1 MQEPQFGVLGRL
13 GAANLIAGH
22 LFVAAPLGAQ
32 AFLVLH
38 EELALVVVRARPQ
51 QLLGFIRTDAALVG
65 ACVPHGRVVRVHLVR
80 QQQWMRLRE
89 AVALAGYAHL
99 LAVAVA
105 VGHDGRLAVG
115 HAVAG
120 LPEVGHASAQSAV
133 VGVIWK

>member
-32 AFLVLH
+32 PLLVLH

-65 ACVPHGRVVRVHLVR
+65 ARVPHGRVVRVHLVR
-80 QQQWMRLRE
+80 QQKRVRLRE
-89 AVALAGYAHL
+89 AVALAGYADL
-99 LAVAVA
+99 LA

-115 HAVAG
+115 HAVGGAVAG
-120 LPEVGHASAQSAV
+120 LHEVGHASAQAAV
-133 VGVIWK
+133 VGVI